1 MIEPEYL
8 EEIKARYE
16 AATEGPWTNRA
27 EGFRED
33 SEWGQIIH
41 YGINGVAEISESMD
55 SDPYHVHLE
64 TMSRE
69 DAEFIAYAR
78 TDVPALVAEVERLQ
92 ELVEEKEAALRYEKY
107 NARPPTPCEISEIR
121 KKQVE
126 KAVAERDRWKERWE
140 ATVQDATEQRATV
153 QKVRELCGEWAN
165 ALERGY
171 EYVLI
176 QPIIEKTEQALKES
190 K

>member
-8 EEIKARYE
+8 EEIKARAK

-126 KAVAERDRWKERWE
+126 KAVADKERYRDLLRTSGVRGILMGNQLRSVLELAERWE
-140 ATVQDATEQRATV
+140 ETGNGHYRDIVKA
-153 QKVRELCGEWAN
+153 LGE
-165 ALERGY
+165 R
-171 EYVLI
+171 
-176 QPIIEKTEQALKES
+176 
-190 K
+190 